1 MPKTKALTPEE
12 REKQEREAMAKR
24 IRIIANS
31 YRDNVPIYEIAGII
45 HVSPS
50 VLQRRWNGSVAWDV
64 PTLIRVCDAL
74 GVPDVERARMLGGG
88 KR

>member
-1 MPKTKALTPEE
+1 MPKTKPLTREE
-12 REKQEREAMAKR
+12 QEKQEREAMAKR
-24 IRIIANS
+24 IRVIANC
-31 YRDNVPIYEIAGII
+31 YRDNVPIYEIAGVI

-50 VLQRRWNGSVAWDV
+50 GLQRRWNGSVDWDV

-74 GVPDVERARMLGGG
+74 GVPDIERARMLGGG

>member
-1 MPKTKALTPEE
+1 MPKTRPLTREE
-12 REKQEREAMAKR
+12 QEKQEREAMAKR

-31 YRDNVPIYEIAGII
+31 YRDNIPIYEVAEVI

-50 VLQRRWNGSVAWDV
+50 VLQRRWNGSVDWDV

-74 GVPDVERARMLGGG
+74 GVPDIERARMLGGG